1 MPARKSEPKVALTT
15 FETEVK
21 GERVLVQAGDSYP
34 PSSPVVKGRQDLFVK
49 QSEYVQTKGTP
60 PAAA

>member
-1 MPARKSEPKVALTT
+1 MPARKTEPKVALVT

-21 GERVLVQAGDSYP
+21 GERVLVHAGDAYA
-34 PSSPVVKGRQDLFVK
+34 PSSQVVKGRQDLFVP

-60 PAAA
+60 PGA